1 MTKIKIINNEIIKY
15 PYTQSD
21 FVIEYPNISFNQDW
35 WNSSQ
40 TEYYN
45 IYNVVIDVDPSY
57 NSETEKIIT
66 NDPLLINNIW
76 TVTKEVVELTL
87 EELEVIAKAANPAPE
102 TVKGADLRAILK
114 TFKVANNTLVNIDN
128 KDDISLYS
136 QIETALQNGVN
147 IGVLSMICALEQ
159 FQTLAE
165 FNRNSKGIT
174 DMIAYLP
181 FMTDEIADEAFRK
194 TSTINQ

>member
-1 MTKIKIINNEIIKY
+1 MEGT
-15 PYTQSD
+15 PR
-21 FVIEYPNISFNQDW
+21 
-35 WNSSQ
+35 SSA
-40 TEYYN
+40 
-45 IYNVVIDVDPSY
+45 
-57 NSETEKIIT
+57 
-66 NDPLLINNIW
+66 
-76 TVTKEVVELTL
+76 LTL
-87 EELEVIAKAANPAPE
+87 NVHCFS
-102 TVKGADLRAILK
+102 AIL
-114 TFKVANNTLVNIDN
+114 FSMGLVNIDN

-174 DMIAYLP
+174 DVIAYLP
-181 FMTDEIADEAFRK
+181 FMTVEIADEAFRK